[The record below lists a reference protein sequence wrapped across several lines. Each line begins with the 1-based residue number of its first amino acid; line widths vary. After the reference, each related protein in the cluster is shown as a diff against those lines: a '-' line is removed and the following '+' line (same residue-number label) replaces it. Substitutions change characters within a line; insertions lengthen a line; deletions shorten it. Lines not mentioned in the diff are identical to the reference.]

1 MKILNIL
8 AFTLIISAC
17 AIEEERVAIVL
28 EPAPDSVVW
37 PQPPDPPHYS
47 LVGQLIGER
56 DFIQNETEVKK
67 NRTVMSWLTGLIYG
81 EKKYTELNKPISGM
95 RDKKGRILVVDASLK
110 AVMVFDLEQKQ
121 FLKWDRISEFS
132 TYASPIAI
140 SGDGKGGFFV
150 TDSELGKV
158 FHIDENGIPL
168 GNFGEDV
175 LNRPTGIARDPFRHI
190 IYVSDTAEHNIK
202 VFTDDGNLI
211 DVIGTRGSGVGEFN
225 SPTHLTF
232 VESRLYITDTLNF
245 RIQVIDGNLDN
256 HLTFGSLGINLGNM
270 VRPKGIAVG
279 GDGRIYVVESYFDHL
294 LIYSNTGEFLLPI
307 GGTGYGDG
315 QFYLPNGVWTDTED
329 NVYVADMFNG
339 RVSIF
344 RELSKKR

>member
-1 MKILNIL
+1 MKILSIL
-8 AFTLIISAC
+8 TFTLIISAC
-17 AIEEERVAIVL
+17 AIEDERVAIVL

-37 PQPPDPPHYS
+37 PQPPDAPHYA

-56 DFIQNETEVKK
+56 DFIQNKTQVKK
-67 NRTVMSWLTGLIYG
+67 SRTIMSWLTGLIYG
-81 EKKYTELNKPISGM
+81 EKIYSELKRPISGM
-95 RDKKGRILVVDASLK
+95 RDNKGRIMVVDASLK

-140 SGDGKGGFFV
+140 IGDGKDGFFV

-158 FHIDENGIPL
+158 FHIDKDGNPL
-168 GNFGEDV
+168 NNFGEGI
-175 LNRPTGIARDPFRHI
+175 LNRPTGIARDPSRQI

-211 DVIGTRGSGVGEFN
+211 DVIGSRGSGVGEFN
-225 SPTHLTF
+225 GPTYLTF
-232 VESRLYITDTLNF
+232 VQSRLYITDTLNF
-245 RIQVIDGNLDN
+245 RVQVLDAN
-256 HLTFGSLGINLGNM
+256 QENQLTFGNLGINLGNM
-270 VRPKGIAVG
+270 VRPKGIAIG

-294 LIYSNTGEFLLPI
+294 LIYSSTGEFLLPI

-315 QFYLPNGVWTDTED
+315 QFYLPNGVWTDTEG

-344 RELSKKR
+344 RELSKNQ